1 MERRKELNSHQF
13 ENRVSRTF
21 RVRNFASPAPPAII
35 SVAAILSAEK
45 ARTRRR
51 GHVRYGNPARS
62 KLFLPQTPFVD
73 WHCSCWSFPRRA
85 FLVEQ
90 RRSGGRAE
98 VRRNVANSSNDSV
111 STDCRM
117 GLHFSS
123 ASVPRRI
130 RHLYMVAREV
140 ERVGLS
146 LGEKL
151 AFHAPA
157 LHRPDRFRLYR
168 LAPLHR
174 ALADTR

>member
-1 MERRKELNSHQF
+1 MAHRKGLKRRQF
-13 ENRVSRTF
+13 AILSAKF
-21 RVRNFASPAPPAII
+21 FACKFCITRSACYNW
-35 SVAAILSAEK
+35 VAAILSAEK

-168 LAPLHR
+168 
-174 ALADTR
+174 